1 VDLGW
6 NVLALE
12 PADLPA
18 LVARPQPP
26 ATEETPY
33 GDGHAAHAV
42 VTALVSNR
50 R

>member
-6 NVLALE
+6 NVLALD

-18 LVARPQPP
+18 LVARPGPP
-26 ATEETPY
+26 ATDQTPY
-33 GDGHAAHAV
+33 GDGHAAQAV
-42 VTALVSNR
+42 VAALVSNR